1 MSIHPSHAD
10 TYADLGDAW
19 VRYQTALF
27 HQRHVQ
33 LGRRCHFDIGALLD
47 AAARIARAG
56 RPVQVTDQRPKPS
69 TDRLRRATIEAIDL
83 CARLDGHAAGRSTAH
98 R

>member
-1 MSIHPSHAD
+1 MANQPTQSD

-27 HQRHVQ
+27 HQRHIQ
-33 LGRRCHFDIGALLD
+33 LGRRCRLDIRALLD

-56 RPVQVTDQRPKPS
+56 RPLEPIEPRKPA

-83 CARLDGHAAGRSTAH
+83 CARFDGHSAVRASAYR
-98 R
+98 